1 MWNIFKRKGKSD
13 TAALDEDLY
22 NSLFADDPDDFID
35 MKDHKAISWIYEDRT
50 PTINELDSI
59 ANDDSIESRIRF
71 LALYTALQF
80 GLKISKKIYFGT
92 IMEVPVEG
100 GYDVLSYYSD
110 LTARY
115 YNFSGRAIIYEGGK
129 TIVDNCIQKA
139 NSVAIQVC
147 NVLEPWEKE
156 RLPRPKGGVIR
167 ISFLVS
173 DGLYFGNSSIKT
185 IGNDQM
191 ASAIFGNGA
200 NIMKAL
206 LNETDKPAS

>member
-206 LNETDKPAS
+206 LNETDQPAS